1 MTQERAKLIMAIDCC
16 LIGDGCDMCPMM
28 KECCDIPFI
37 PFKEVPVPLLEEVR
51 KELAGR
57 GGAKREQ

>member
-1 MTQERAKLIMAIDCC
+1 MAIDCC
-16 LIGDGCDMCPMM
+16 LISDGCEMCPMM
-28 KECCDIPFI
+28 KDCCDIPFI

-57 GGAKREQ
+57 GGEIREQ